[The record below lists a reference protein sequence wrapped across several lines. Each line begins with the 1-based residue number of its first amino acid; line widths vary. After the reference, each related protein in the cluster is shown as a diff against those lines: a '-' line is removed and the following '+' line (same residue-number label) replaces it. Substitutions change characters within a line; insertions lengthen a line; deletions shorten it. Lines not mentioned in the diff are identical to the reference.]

1 MSDAHDRDA
10 SLERPADVRMSM
22 HMRSVLLV
30 VAAALFWSFGGLWIK
45 LIDMSGLAVAG
56 GRSAIAAI
64 VVWLFMRSRRVRMT
78 RTILLGAL
86 AYAGTV
92 IFFVLAT
99 KNTTAA
105 NAILIQYTAPVY
117 VALLSSRMLREKI
130 TSMDWATIVIV
141 LGGMVLLMLD
151 GLDGGGFLGNV
162 LALCSGIFFALCV
175 VAIRMGRENSAIAM
189 VLYGNIITALIG
201 LPFAFA
207 TPPDATDLMY
217 LVLLGAVQLG
227 LGYILFVEGLK
238 GVTAI
243 EGALLPV
250 IEPVLNPVWVMVFAS
265 EVPSALTVAGGVLI
279 LAAVTARSILH
290 SRTPRPLPS

>member
-1 MSDAHDRDA
+1 MSEHAEH
-10 SLERPADVRMSM
+10 RM
-22 HMRSVLLV
+22 RGVVFV

-56 GRSAIAAI
+56 GRSAIAA
-64 VVWLFMRSRRVRMT
+64 VLVWLYMRGRRVAMT
-78 RTILLGAL
+78 RTILLGAI

-117 VALLSSRMLREKI
+117 VALLSSRMLRERI
-130 TSMDWATIVIV
+130 TSLDWATIVLV

-151 GLDGGGFLGNV
+151 GLEGGGLFGNI
-162 LALCSGIFFALCV
+162 LALGSGIFFALCV
-175 VAIRMGRENSAIAM
+175 VAIRIGREGSAIAM
-189 VLYGNIITALIG
+189 VLYGNILTALVG

-207 TPPDATDLMY
+207 TPPHGSDLVY
-217 LVLLGAVQLG
+217 LGLLGAVQLG
-227 LGYILFVEGLK
+227 LGYILFVEGMK
-238 GVTAI
+238 SVSAI

-265 EVPSALTVAGGVLI
+265 EVPTIYTLLGGALIVG
-279 LAAVTARSILH
+279 AVTTRSLLQ
-290 SRTPRPLPS
+290 SRVTR